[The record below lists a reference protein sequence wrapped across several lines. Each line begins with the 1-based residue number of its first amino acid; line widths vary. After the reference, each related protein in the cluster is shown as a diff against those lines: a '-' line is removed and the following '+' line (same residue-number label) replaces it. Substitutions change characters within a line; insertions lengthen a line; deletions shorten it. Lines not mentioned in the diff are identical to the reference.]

1 MILSYTLL
9 WIFIAIICGVIEVAT
24 LGLTTIWFAIG
35 ALVAWIFAV
44 FEFPVGI
51 QIAVFL
57 VTSIILL
64 YYTRPIA
71 QKVLKIGH
79 AKTNADRL
87 VNNLGIVTEEIDNLN
102 GKGQVKINGQIWS
115 ARTIDND
122 IVKIDEKV
130 KVLEIQGV
138 KLIVKKVVY

>member
-1 MILSYTLL
+1 MIHSYTLL

-44 FEFPVGI
+44 FDFPVGI

-79 AKTNADRL
+79 EKTNADRL
-87 VNNLGIVTEEIDNLN
+87 VNNIGIVTEEIDNLN
-102 GKGQVKINGQIWS
+102 GKGLVKINGQIWS
-115 ARTIDND
+115 AKTLDND
-122 IVKIDEKV
+122 IIKINEKV
-130 KVLEIQGV
+130 KVIEIQGV
-138 KLIVKKVVY
+138 KLIIKKVV